1 MVDDLARAV
10 QTVVHEC
17 LAVQPGED
25 VVIVGDASTADI
37 AIALRGEAERAGADA
52 TLLLATARQVDGEE
66 PSAAVAAAL
75 ATADVFIA
83 PTAWS
88 ISHTRARK
96 AASDAGARGATMPHV
111 TAEMLGRLMTADLGL
126 VGERA
131 RRVTELLTA
140 AAEAHVTCPRGSD
153 LRLALGGRT
162 ALPDDGDLTA
172 PGAFGNLP
180 CGEGF
185 ISPTGGEGVL
195 YASSLAAIGL
205 ATPPAR
211 LTVADGRLVAAEGD
225 AGARLLERLRAA
237 GELGTNL
244 AELGVG
250 TNERAA
256 LTGNILEDEKML
268 GTVHVAFGASA
279 GIGGTV
285 TVPVHLDVL
294 VVDPTLTLDGT
305 TVIDA
310 GRFSL

>member
-1 MVDDLARAV
+1 MLPPGTPAHSLAPMVDDLARAV
-10 QTVVHEC
+10 QTVVHDC
-17 LAVQPGED
+17 LAVQADED
-25 VVIVGDASTADI
+25 VVIVGDASTVDI
-37 AIALRGEAERAGADA
+37 AIALRDEAERAGADA
-52 TLLLATARQVDGEE
+52 TLLLVTARQVD
-66 PSAAVAAAL
+66 
-75 ATADVFIA
+75 
-83 PTAWS
+83 
-88 ISHTRARK
+88 
-96 AASDAGARGATMPHV
+96 
-111 TAEMLGRLMTADLGL
+111 
-126 VGERA
+126 
-131 RRVTELLTA
+131 
-140 AAEAHVTCPRGSD
+140 
-153 LRLALGGRT
+153 
-162 ALPDDGDLTA
+162 
-172 PGAFGNLP
+172 
-180 CGEGF
+180 GEGF
-185 ISPTGGEGVL
+185 ISPTGGDGVL

-211 LTVADGRLVAAEGD
+211 LTVADGRLFTAEGD

-250 TNERAA
+250 TNERAT
-256 LTGNILEDEKML
+256 LTGNIPEDEKML